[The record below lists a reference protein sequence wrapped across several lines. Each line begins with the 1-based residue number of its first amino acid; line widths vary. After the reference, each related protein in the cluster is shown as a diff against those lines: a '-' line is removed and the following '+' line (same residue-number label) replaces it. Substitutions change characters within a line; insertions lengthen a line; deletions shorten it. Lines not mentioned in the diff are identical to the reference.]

1 MCILAWEPGAAHIT
15 RSYSLRLSSLV
26 LNHDFTYFSLLKSTH
41 STLNL
46 RIIPWFSRLLQSKF
60 VANRPNSPR
69 LMIGHQNK
77 QTDKQRL
84 LHVKRISST
93 NISPQECSEN
103 LHGVAKSFFPTLGN
117 VIVRIHISQLVKTF
131 SQ

>member
-15 RSYSLRLSSLV
+15 RSYSLRLPSLV

-69 LMIGHQNK
+69 VMIGHQNK

-84 LHVKRISST
+84 LHVKSISST
-93 NISPQECSEN
+93 NISPPRMFRKFAWSC
-103 LHGVAKSFFPTLGN
+103 KKFFF
-117 VIVRIHISQLVKTF
+117 QLWKT
-131 SQ
+131 